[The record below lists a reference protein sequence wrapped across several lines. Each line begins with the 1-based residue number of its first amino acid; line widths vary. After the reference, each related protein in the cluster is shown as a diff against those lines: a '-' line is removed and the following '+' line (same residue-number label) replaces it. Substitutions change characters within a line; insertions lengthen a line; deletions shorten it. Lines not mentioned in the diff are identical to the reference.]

1 MHHNGSTK
9 ESKTRENNEM
19 QNQDDGPEN
28 LFEKRWRV
36 LFESDSAWINVC
48 DSRCTIIEVNQAGVE
63 IMEADG
69 PEQLVGARLPE
80 LICRGREDE
89 ISACERKL
97 QQAREKRTQVELTNF
112 RGNRRVLEV
121 TLVPFPDNAA
131 GEERFFSILT
141 DRTSEQEAREAL
153 RQRQEEL
160 AQIVRV
166 NMLGEVALGLAHELN
181 QPLAAIQNY
190 IEGCQ
195 RRIDASSCNK
205 ADFLFVL
212 ERMGEQ
218 INRAVSTLNEVRHF
232 FRKDD
237 SRIKAEDI
245 SQVITD
251 AVNLWKTLT
260 SDDTAQFHI
269 ETDEGLPPI
278 LANPVQIEQVLLN
291 LIRNAEESARADSE
305 GKVPVITISARK
317 RDENMVKI
325 TVSDNGSGLPEEGI
339 GNIWNQ
345 FVTTKQDGMGLGLP
359 ICRSIIEAHR
369 GQITARNNKQ
379 GGAEFSF
386 TLPVAQPE
394 VEYLD

>member
-1 MHHNGSTK
+1 M
-9 ESKTRENNEM
+9 R
-19 QNQDDGPEN
+19 NQDNGLEN

-48 DSRCTIIEVNQAGVE
+48 DSCCTIIEVNQAGVE

-69 PEQLVGARLPE
+69 PEQLVGTRLPE
-80 LICRGREDE
+80 LICKGREDQISVCEQE
-89 ISACERKL
+89 IQQGRER
-97 QQAREKRTQVELTNF
+97 RTQIELTNF
-112 RGNRRVLEV
+112 RGHRRVLEV

-141 DRTSEQEAREAL
+141 DRTSEQEARKAL

-195 RRIDASSCNK
+195 RRIEASSCNK
-205 ADFLFVL
+205 ADFIFVL

-218 INRAVSTLNEVRHF
+218 ISRAVSTLSEVRHF

-245 SQVITD
+245 SQVIID

-269 ETDEGLPPI
+269 EADEGLPLI
-278 LANPVQIEQVLLN
+278 LVNPVQIEQVLLN
-291 LIRNAEESARADSE
+291 LIRNAEESVRADSE
-305 GKVPVITISARK
+305 GKVPVINISARK

-369 GQITARNNKQ
+369 GQIMARNNKQ